1 MSGRV
6 RALRSALWTGR
17 WRCSLHCGG
26 SRQVAIE
33 FKQLRYGADVASS
46 NGSGQWNGIHV
57 IQALEGAY
65 VYGSR
70 DSKRTAGQ
78 EPRVSFKAPG
88 ISVDERR
95 EMEADAWDSSD
106 TRGAHEDRPHRG
118 A

>member
-1 MSGRV
+1 MGPMWLVVMEVGRH
-6 RALRSALWTGR
+6 GM
-17 WRCSLHCGG
+17 
-26 SRQVAIE
+26 
-33 FKQLRYGADVASS
+33 
-46 NGSGQWNGIHV
+46 HV
-57 IQALEGAY
+57 IQAFEGAH

-78 EPRVSFKAPG
+78 EPRVGFKAPG